1 MLVPMGEETVLR
13 AAFILV
19 AAAAVAAA
27 APIPVTNTGNPWAT
41 APGVYGTT
49 DTAWTVNAGTAYV
62 TVTSDLTDTGA
73 LPFTNSSTSYWIRN
87 SVNSPLGPSGGG
99 NPSRWISPQPAYA
112 LGLSGDAPGTYTFA
126 TTFNYSGLDANPYIQ
141 FYAAADNGIS
151 QVRLNGNVVLGAI
164 IATPGGHQQWS
175 GVFTI
180 SSGFQTGVNTLE
192 FDVINVSSGSGNP
205 SLNNPTGFRA
215 EFATPEPAAVALFGT
230 VALALGFAV
239 RRRRSARG

>member
-1 MLVPMGEETVLR
+1 MFR
-13 AAFILV
+13 AALILMV
-19 AAAAVAAA
+19 AAAVAAA
-27 APIPVTNTGNPWAT
+27 APIPITNTGNPWAA
-41 APGVYGTT
+41 APGVYGTA
-49 DTAWTVNAGTAYV
+49 DTAWTVNGGTAYV
-62 TVTSDLTDTGA
+62 TTTNDFTDAGA
-73 LPFTNSSTSYWIRN
+73 LPFTNASTSYWVRN
-87 SVNSPLGPSGGG
+87 SVNSPLGPAGGG

-112 LGLSGDAPGTYTFA
+112 LGLNGDPLGTYTFA

-180 SSGFQTGVNTLE
+180 SSGFQTGSNTLE
-192 FDVINVSSGSGNP
+192 FDVVNINPGGSNP
-205 SLNNPTGFRA
+205 LLNNPTGFRA

-230 VALALGFAV
+230 VAIALGFAV